1 MIVIGIAMA
10 VYLLCMA
17 DLYLA
22 APEKL
27 PEILLCTGI
36 MIIFVLINV
45 INDREYEQH
54 VPEEGLHKE
63 N

>member
-1 MIVIGIAMA
+1 MALGIAMA

-36 MIIFVLINV
+36 MIIFVLTHGL
-45 INDREYEQH
+45 NDKQYE
-54 VPEEGLHKE
+54 
-63 N
+63 